1 MFPTFI
7 RKSVAIDMPEEI
19 IWNPWHGCVK
29 FSEGCKNC
37 YVYRRDESI
46 GKDAS
51 HVEKTQNFDL
61 PVRRK
66 KDGQYKIPAGST
78 VYACMTSDFFL
89 DKADCWR
96 QEMWHIIKQRSDVSF
111 IIITKRIARFED
123 CLPGDWGNGYENVSV
138 CCTVENQK
146 ECEIRMPIFVKLPIK
161 RRLVIC
167 EPLLSRI
174 NFGDMLQ
181 NGIQKVIVGG
191 ESGEQARPC
200 RYEWVLEIREQ
211 CRCAGVPFSFKQT
224 GAHFVKDG
232 VHYTV
237 PRSMQHLQAKKAGID
252 IDFSM

>member
-111 IIITKRIARFED
+111 IIITKRIARFE
-123 CLPGDWGNGYENVSV
+123 V
-138 CCTVENQK
+138 CRATGVTDTK
-146 ECEIRMPIFVKLPIK
+146 MF
-161 RRLVIC
+161 
-167 EPLLSRI
+167 
-174 NFGDMLQ
+174 
-181 NGIQKVIVGG
+181 
-191 ESGEQARPC
+191 
-200 RYEWVLEIREQ
+200 
-211 CRCAGVPFSFKQT
+211 RCAVRWKT
-224 GAHFVKDG
+224 
-232 VHYTV
+232 
-237 PRSMQHLQAKKAGID
+237 KKNVISECR
-252 IDFSM
+252 FL